1 MLDIKDVKSAR
12 QRLGLTQTELAHEA
26 GVSQSIIAKI
36 EAGRIDPSYS
46 TAQRILAALEQRRRK
61 SAPKAKEMMRKDI
74 ITIKPTASVADAV
87 KLMKKHAISQLP
99 VQDTKIV
106 GLVTEATIL
115 AHLNAL
121 GKKVEDIMEA
131 APPMLAPDADLAVV
145 SALLQHYQLVLI
157 VEKGKAIGVIT
168 KSDVLDAL
176 V

>member
-1 MLDIKDVKSAR
+1 MLDIKDVKAAR

-36 EAGRIDPSYS
+36 EAGRIDPGYS

-61 SAPKAKEMMRKDI
+61 SAPKAKDIMHKDI

-99 VQDTKIV
+99 VQDTRIV
-106 GLVTEATIL
+106 GLVTEATIIT
-115 AHLNAL
+115 HLNAL
-121 GKKVEDIMEA
+121 NKKVEDIMEA
-131 APPMLAPDADLAVV
+131 APPMLAPDADLTVV

-157 VEKGKAIGVIT
+157 TEKGKAIGVIT
-168 KSDVLDAL
+168 KSDVLNAL